1 MNLNRRKFML
11 GAATVAVAAS
21 PLVAVAEA
29 TLAAPLP
36 EAPVIVHSITEYYGG
51 GDFGDFMGVYAR
63 GHIDPARFVGGID
76 MDDLIS
82 LMGEPEGEDDGEDE
96 DLVLI
101 ARAEAVL
108 PGQVRHGYARL
119 TNINPEWDEET
130 DDDETWFVTCLPEA
144 EGAFPVTMIGDL

>member
-1 MNLNRRKFML
+1 MSYHYRFPRKIFVLQTGIARVRHIRKARIKCAKCGLTPCEGANLRK
-11 GAATVAVAAS
+11 V
-21 PLVAVAEA
+21 
-29 TLAAPLP
+29 
-36 EAPVIVHSITEYYGG
+36 
-51 GDFGDFMGVYAR
+51 
-63 GHIDPARFVGGID
+63 DPARFVGGID